1 MPDEPTPRLPPPPV
15 KPEPDECCGGGC
27 SPCVLD
33 LYEQALQEWKE
44 TVERL
49 KKTPP
54 VDSGQGA
61 E

>member
-1 MPDEPTPRLPPPPV
+1 MPDEPTPKLPPPPA

-33 LYEQALQEWKE
+33 LYEEALQEWKE

-49 KKTPP
+49 KTAPP
-54 VDSGQGA
+54 TDA
-61 E
+61 AD